1 MILAHVLV
9 AIDYYA
15 KCPNLKKP
23 DSLSSTYSI
32 MQHIILKYLK
42 KCLPKVLKIIFFSTL
57 KKALFPT
64 FEHCGRK
71 DVNRLEF
78 NMKPFIFCVFNGR

>member
-23 DSLSSTYSI
+23 DSLSSTYIVVRFVPLVIDLNPGYKS
-32 MQHIILKYLK
+32 
-42 KCLPKVLKIIFFSTL
+42 
-57 KKALFPT
+57 
-64 FEHCGRK
+64 
-71 DVNRLEF
+71 
-78 NMKPFIFCVFNGR
+78 

>member
-23 DSLSSTYSI
+23 DSLSSTYICSNAT
-32 MQHIILKYLK
+32 HYFKILKKETLWLK
-42 KCLPKVLKIIFFSTL
+42 VPSPVSIQLCWL
-57 KKALFPT
+57 
-64 FEHCGRK
+64 
-71 DVNRLEF
+71 
-78 NMKPFIFCVFNGR
+78 

>member
-23 DSLSSTYSI
+23 DSLSSTYICSNAT
-32 MQHIILKYLK
+32 HYFKILK
-42 KCLPKVLKIIFFSTL
+42 KVFANHFFSTL
-57 KKALFPT
+57 KISN
-64 FEHCGRK
+64 
-71 DVNRLEF
+71 V
-78 NMKPFIFCVFNGR
+78 I